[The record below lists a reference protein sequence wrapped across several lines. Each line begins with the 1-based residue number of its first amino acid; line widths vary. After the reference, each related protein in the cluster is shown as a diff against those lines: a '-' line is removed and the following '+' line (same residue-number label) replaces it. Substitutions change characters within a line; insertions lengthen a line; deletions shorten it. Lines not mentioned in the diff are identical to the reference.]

1 VQLEE
6 VVIHLQLIHLKV
18 MMVVTMEI
26 MDHLL
31 ITQVVAEA
39 LALLELM
46 VVELLDLVELVVL
59 E

>member
-1 VQLEE
+1 VVQLEVQE
-6 VVIHLQLIHLKV
+6 HVVKE
-18 MMVVTMEI
+18 MMVVAMQV

-46 VVELLDLVELVVL
+46 VVELLELVELVVL
-59 E
+59 D